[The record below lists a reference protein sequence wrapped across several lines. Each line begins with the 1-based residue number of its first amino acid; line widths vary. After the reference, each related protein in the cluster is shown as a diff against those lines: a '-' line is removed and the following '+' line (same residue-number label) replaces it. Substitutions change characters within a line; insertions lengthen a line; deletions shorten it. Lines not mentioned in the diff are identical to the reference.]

1 MKVLFKIKNKNIK
14 IPYQSEKQTR
24 VQTESNNNTITEF
37 SEENTMRED
46 KLDLNVQEIRKQ
58 MHDPLNENKEMI
70 INNYEN
76 MKI

>member
-1 MKVLFKIKNKNIK
+1 
-14 IPYQSEKQTR
+14 
-24 VQTESNNNTITEF
+24 
-37 SEENTMRED
+37 MRED

-58 MHDPLNENKEMI
+58 MHEPLNKNKEMI

>member
-1 MKVLFKIKNKNIK
+1 MLSERCSHSLIYINNKIINNEIFA
-14 IPYQSEKQTR
+14 IGGY
-24 VQTESNNNTITEF
+24 NNNTITEF

-58 MHDPLNENKEMI
+58 MHEPLNKNKEMI